1 VSDGHRW
8 RPDAGNLA
16 VEAARNLVA
25 APARTVLRSVL
36 VLLVVGA
43 GTAAFHARQLD
54 RRSTYLDFLVRGG
67 TVHVVRAPDGIAAA
81 ECDRLARQPS
91 VLHAGAVSAVRT
103 VAPRTDPGR
112 LVASY
117 QVSAGFLGVVA
128 PGVVSSADAELHV
141 GGHLADH
148 LGAVPGSQV
157 DVGQGPAIAAV
168 LPPLGRADRFAGA
181 VLVPAPDLVVAECW
195 VEVHPAAGAQG
206 AALVEGLLPVTGA
219 ARITPLVA
227 TNEFTDVDPDVEPA
241 VGRWWLAG
249 GVALGLV
256 ELLVLRQ
263 RRRELAL
270 YRAVGARRADVTT
283 CTVLE
288 GLLVSVPTAAYALTV
303 ASLWSG
309 RAPGLLARDV
319 AATAAGAA
327 GVVGL
332 AGLVLAAGAAV
343 LAHDDTAR
351 ALRTE

>member
-1 VSDGHRW
+1 MSAGQGR
-8 RPDAGNLA
+8 RPEAGNLA

-25 APARTVLRSVL
+25 APARTVLRSALVVL
-36 VLLVVGA
+36 VIGA
-43 GTAAFHARQLD
+43 GTSAFHARQLD

-67 TVHVVRAPDGIAAA
+67 TVHVVRAPDGIAASD
-81 ECDRLARQPS
+81 CDRLARQPT

-103 VAPRTDPGR
+103 VVPRTDPGR
-112 LVASY
+112 LVAGY
-117 QVSAGFLGVVA
+117 QVSPGFLGVVA
-128 PGVVSSADAELHV
+128 PGAVPSVDAEVHV
-141 GGHLADH
+141 GWHLADH

-157 DVGQGPAIAAV
+157 DVGRGPATAAV
-168 LPPLGRADRFAGA
+168 VPPLGRADRFAGA
-181 VLVPAPDLVVAECW
+181 ALVPALDLVVAECW

-249 GVALGLV
+249 GVALALV

-288 GLLVSVPTAAYALTV
+288 GLFVSVPTAAYALTV
-303 ASLWSG
+303 ASVWSA
-309 RAPGLLARDV
+309 RAPGLLVRDV

-332 AGLVLAAGAAV
+332 AALVLAAGAAV